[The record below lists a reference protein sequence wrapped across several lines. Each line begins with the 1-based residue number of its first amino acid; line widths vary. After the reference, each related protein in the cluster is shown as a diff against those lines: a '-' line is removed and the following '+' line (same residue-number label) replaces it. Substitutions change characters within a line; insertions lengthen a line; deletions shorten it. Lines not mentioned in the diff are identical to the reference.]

1 MLPVFIGILGIAV
14 TVTLHAFT
22 TSFLLVGL
30 KWYAQVRPQWQSL
43 TIVRPMVVGATAV
56 FLAIKHYLDI
66 VLYAFGYWF
75 FENASQLEDYESA
88 LYFSSVTY
96 TTLGYGDIVLTD
108 GWRLLC
114 GLQAM
119 NGTLLFGWSTALL
132 FLLVQRLWLAN
143 WGPAPAG
150 QFKKPLDQ
158 LHHS

>member
-1 MLPVFIGILGIAV
+1 MVASK
-14 TVTLHAFT
+14 H
-22 TSFLLVGL
+22 LVC
-30 KWYAQVRPQWQSL
+30 S
-43 TIVRPMVVGATAV
+43 
-56 FLAIKHYLDI
+56 LAIKHYLDI

-150 QFKKPLDQ
+150 QFRKPLEQ

>member
-1 MLPVFIGILGIAV
+1 MLPVFIGIAGIAV

-22 TSFLLVGL
+22 TSFLLIGL

-43 TIVRPMVVGATAV
+43 MIARPMVVGATAV
-56 FLAIKHYLDI
+56 FLTSKHYLDI
-66 VLYAFGYWF
+66 ALYALGYWF

-132 FLLVQRLWLAN
+132 FLLVQRLWFANLAPETS
-143 WGPAPAG
+143 GD
-150 QFKKPLDQ
+150 FKKYLNQ
-158 LHHS
+158 LHHP